1 MPTHTEWS
9 KFSTAPSD
17 AFSIKSTEVSG
28 RDCTRRRW
36 FSIPNLNPDER
47 SVLDTS
53 FSTTT
58 DASGQRVRRSSTDS
72 NLETF
77 RRLSARRLPRVS
89 KQNHLGIHP
98 FTANHLTQ
106 TEGTGMPTPERTS
119 RHEGTSPMRTPTSS
133 DIDDARSQTRSPD
146 RRVSLTTLPCCCL
159 MPFRSHSLSAVRN
172 PALTDSNHN
181 QHHTNHR
188 EPRHQVIY
196 IPMTPM
202 ESTAVETTFSPPFE
216 DHVSNAR

>member
-1 MPTHTEWS
+1 MPTHTEWC
-9 KFSTAPSD
+9 KFSTVLSD

-36 FSIPNLNPDER
+36 FSILNSNPEER
-47 SVLDTS
+47 SGLATNS
-53 FSTTT
+53 STTT
-58 DASGQRVRRSSTDS
+58 DASGQRVRRSSINS
-72 NLETF
+72 NREVSW
-77 RRLSARRLPRVS
+77 RLSARQLPRVS
-89 KQNHLGIHP
+89 RQIHLGVHP
-98 FTANHLTQ
+98 FTANHSTQ
-106 TEGTGMPTPERTS
+106 KEGTGMPTPERTS

-159 MPFRSHSLSAVRN
+159 MPFRSHSLSSVRN

-188 EPRHQVIY
+188 GPRHQVIY

-202 ESTAVETTFSPPFE
+202 ESTAIETTFRPPFE
-216 DHVSNAR
+216 DHVLNAR

>member
-1 MPTHTEWS
+1 MRTHTEWF

-172 PALTDSNHN
+172 PAPTEFQPQPTPHQPPRTQTPSHI
-181 QHHTNHR
+181 HTYDTNGIHC
-188 EPRHQVIY
+188 
-196 IPMTPM
+196 
-202 ESTAVETTFSPPFE
+202 
-216 DHVSNAR
+216 D